1 MSEESTYLL
10 SDFVTPVRSGLEPAP
25 EPPGAAVGRLSD
37 ERTARVSARMRAL
50 EAARQQAEAE
60 SRDYHV
66 R

>member
-1 MSEESTYLL
+1 MSEESEFPL
-10 SDFVTPVRSGLEPAP
+10 SDFVTPIRSGLEPAD
-25 EPPGAAVGRLSD
+25 AQHASAVGRLSD
-37 ERTARVSARMRAL
+37 ERNARISERMRAL